1 MRSLLL
7 PMLRS
12 LPVCLLLTALPAGAG
27 QAADPAPA
35 GGMPAM
41 PMQAGSQDA
50 ADQAMTAGMRR
61 MKRQMADA
69 PLTGNAD
76 RDFVAMMT
84 PHHVGAID
92 MARTELRYGTDP
104 ELRRLAR
111 SIVAAQE
118 REVAQ
123 MQAWTAA
130 HPAN

>member
-12 LPVCLLLTALPAGAG
+12 LPVCLLLTAFPAGAG

-35 GGMPAM
+35 GAMPAM